1 MFNAP
6 RTLSVQSSVIPELMG
21 QPALIPVSL
30 SGTEGVDQLFD
41 YKLILKTPD
50 AQNHLVVQ
58 VANFNLDDFIG
69 RELTVMIE
77 LEGNGKFMAGAVGG
91 SLGNL
96 GAGVREISDLIT
108 DARML
113 REEARHVFYEVTLR
127 PWLHLATLRTNCKI
141 FQDQTVVEV
150 LDSLLVDYAFPVE
163 KRLYDSYPKRDYQN
177 QYNETDYAFLCRLTQ
192 EWGISFHF
200 SHSDGAH
207 RLVLA
212 DANSAYAKFSS
223 SAYHVLPFYT
233 EGTRIDEETISAFTP
248 ARKLVSVAYTTR
260 DYDYT
265 RPRADLTSHRSDPR
279 DTAHNRQEV
288 YEWHAENYAQPQA
301 EPQRATNAP
310 MAEGGRAHVCQNIAS
325 DG

>member
-301 EPQRATNAP
+301 GPQRATNAP